1 MSVSFGQYLASE
13 GLGPRTIRCYER
25 VGARVQSDP
34 ETWLREILMFA
45 PVGTAC
51 VYKAAV
57 KHWLEWQ
64 NLDPIKMPRGRR
76 KKRKQ
81 RFPLSDGD
89 LERWYKALRGEPDP
103 ARTVLEILPRTG
115 MRVSELCNARRSQ
128 LVKRGNTWGIVVIG
142 KGEHER
148 WVPLSKSA
156 VGCLEAYLTV
166 PLPRFAQDED
176 EDVIFVGRQ
185 KNPVSANWVREVARR
200 VASQIG
206 VECSPHVLR
215 HTWATRAHR
224 AGVSPTD
231 IQAVLGHVSPATTQI
246 YIHSDDRSK
255 ARAVELAD
263 ALE

>member
-1 MSVSFGQYLASE
+1 MRVSFGQYLASE

-25 VGARVQSDP
+25 VGERVACDP
-34 ETWLREILMFA
+34 EKWLREILAFA

-64 NLDPIKMPRGRR
+64 GLDPIKMPRGRR

-81 RFPLSDGD
+81 RFPLSDSD
-89 LERWYKALRGEPDP
+89 LDRWYVSLKSEPDP

-115 MRVSELCNARRSQ
+115 MRVSELCNARRDQ

-156 VGCLEAYLTV
+156 QKCLEAYLTASLAEFSID
-166 PLPRFAQDED
+166 PQ
-176 EDVIFVGRQ
+176 EDVIFVGR
-185 KNPVSANWVREVARR
+185 KGNPVSANWVREVARR
-200 VASQIG
+200 VADKIG

-231 IQAVLGHVSPATTQI
+231 IQAVLGHISPATTQI
-246 YIHSDDRSK
+246 YIHADDRSK
-255 ARAVELAD
+255 ARAVEMAD